1 MSGLHAAAAPPAC
14 AAGTRRPRAAR
25 GARASLAGDSARA
38 QCRAGT
44 TTPRFLHSGPAR
56 APPPAPL
63 LPLRRGAACRAAAAP
78 ARASG
83 AVLASSRASP
93 FASATPRATSS
104 LLLSGTHLAPL
115 RRARRARWSAAPCA
129 AASPPPRG
137 GVPPAAAAAAAAAVA
152 PSAPPA
158 AASPASPAPPPPGPP
173 LGAPLP
179 EHPLLRRGTLP
190 NGLRYVVLPNAVPP
204 NRFEAHL
211 EMHAGSV
218 DEGEAEQGVA
228 HLVEHVVFLGSRKR
242 EKLLGARAARRAART
257 RTTPLSG
264 GEKPQRARAAPAP
277 PRAHF

>member
-25 GARASLAGDSARA
+25 ASRSGGARA

-44 TTPRFLHSGPAR
+44 AAPLRFLHSGPAR

-63 LPLRRGAACRAAAAP
+63 LPLRRGAACRSMSAP
-78 ARASG
+78 ACGASSG
-83 AVLASSRASP
+83 ASSSRASP
-93 FASATPRATSS
+93 FASSPAPRATSA

-115 RRARRARWSAAPCA
+115 RRVRRSRWSAAPCA

-152 PSAPPA
+152 PSPPPA
-158 AASPASPAPPPPGPP
+158 AASPSAPPARPEAPP

-211 EMHAGSV
+211 EIHAGSV

-242 EKLLGARAARRAART
+242 EKLLGAPRAALLCASSYLLAR
-257 RTTPLSG
+257 
-264 GEKPQRARAAPAP
+264 KPQRAR
-277 PRAHF
+277 RHAHF